1 MKTGSCL
8 DLLAPL
14 GEDHALAGDFL
25 FEVLDGGDVLVDDRL
40 VDERPQGFG
49 RLQLRSVGRQINE
62 PNAIGDFQIGCAMPS
77 GIVEHEQ
84 NDASNAGLGF
94 ACEGFEQRLEER
106 LRHAV
111 GKVPEGF
118 AGGRRCESRDV
129 KPVETMMAMRDRTLA
144 DGRPHTSRD
153 RLTWAGSGQGV
164 RFSGAGIKLQ
174 WLSRY
179 PRSEPVSVTWSFP
192 HQIKLT
198 SGRRAKRLHQYP
210 ACGGVRHRKTR
221 P

>member
-14 GEDHALAGDFL
+14 GEDHALVGDFL

-84 NDASNAGLGF
+84 NDASNAGFGF
-94 ACEGFEQRLEER
+94 AREGFEQRLEER

-111 GKVPEGF
+111 GKIPEGF

-153 RLTWAGSGQGV
+153 RLQTDAVLVRGEDLNWLAGMVRSLLGEGV
-164 RFSGAGIKLQ
+164 REVFLNAAVSSGEADFG
-174 WLSRY
+174 
-179 PRSEPVSVTWSFP
+179 FF
-192 HQIKLT
+192 
-198 SGRRAKRLHQYP
+198 GRGA
-210 ACGGVRHRKTR
+210 
-221 P
+221 

>member
-1 MKTGSCL
+1 MEIGSSFY
-8 DLLAPL
+8 LLWLLGKGDAPL
-14 GEDHALAGDFL
+14 GDFC
-25 FEVLDGGDVLVDDRL
+25 FEFLNGCDVLVDDRL

-49 RLQLRSVGRQINE
+49 RLQLRNVGRQINE

-111 GKVPEGF
+111 GKIPEGF

-153 RLTWAGSGQGV
+153 RLQTDAVLVRGEDLNWLAGMVRSLLGEGV
-164 RFSGAGIKLQ
+164 REVFLNAAASSGVADFG
-174 WLSRY
+174 
-179 PRSEPVSVTWSFP
+179 FF
-192 HQIKLT
+192 
-198 SGRRAKRLHQYP
+198 GRGA
-210 ACGGVRHRKTR
+210 
-221 P
+221 